1 MTGHKLCSPGEFKD
15 PRVFVESQD
24 EYTKAQLSLSYEFSD
39 QNISTMLK
47 DYDIEGLCAA
57 TCSVTGDY
65 LTEEEQSHFFHLLCH
80 FNKTYCANHEKPIFN
95 KMNDFKILGCIV
107 SSMSQ
112 GQHQY
117 GNQYRLYTSLRS
129 EVDSILKVIKPQ
141 GPYAQKVSNFKKFS
155 VSLKLT
161 TC

>member
-39 QNISTMLK
+39 QNISTMLR

-57 TCSVTGDY
+57 TRSVTGDY

-80 FNKTYCANHEKPIFN
+80 FNKTYC
-95 KMNDFKILGCIV
+95 
-107 SSMSQ
+107 
-112 GQHQY
+112 
-117 GNQYRLYTSLRS
+117 
-129 EVDSILKVIKPQ
+129 
-141 GPYAQKVSNFKKFS
+141 
-155 VSLKLT
+155 LT
-161 TC
+161 TKRMTLRYSAV